1 MEPSEEFTTLGVIL
15 PEGKIDVR
23 YVDMTKEI
31 SELAF
36 EQALR
41 ELEVTVAKLEAG
53 ELTLEES
60 LALFERGQKLA
71 AHCNDLL
78 EKASLR
84 VEQLT
89 SDGEIVEIS
98 AQVEE

>member
-1 MEPSEEFTTLGVIL
+1 MSENISGL
-15 PEGKIDVR
+15 P
-23 YVDMTKEI
+23 
-31 SELAF
+31 F

-41 ELEVTVAKLEAG
+41 ELEETVTKLEQG

-71 AHCNDLL
+71 AYCDLML

-89 SDGEIVEIS
+89 ADGEIVDMMVE
-98 AQVEE
+98 VEE

>member
-1 MEPSEEFTTLGVIL
+1 
-15 PEGKIDVR
+15 
-23 YVDMTKEI
+23 MTEEI

-41 ELEVTVAKLEAG
+41 ELEATVTKLEAG

-71 AHCNDLL
+71 THCNDLL

-89 SDGEIVEIS
+89 DDGEIIELSVQ
-98 AQVEE
+98 AEE

>member
-1 MEPSEEFTTLGVIL
+1 MEPSEEINTWEGTL

-31 SELAF
+31 SELVF
-36 EQALR
+36 EQALS

-60 LALFERGQKLA
+60 LALFERGQQLA
-71 AHCNDLL
+71 ARCNDLL

-89 SDGEIVEIS
+89 SDGEIIEVS
-98 AQVEE
+98 VQVEE

>member
-1 MEPSEEFTTLGVIL
+1 MGVTL

-23 YVDMTKEI
+23 YVDMTEEI

-41 ELEVTVAKLEAG
+41 ELEVTVVKLEAG

-71 AHCNDLL
+71 TRCSDLL

-89 SDGEIVEIS
+89 SDGEIVEVS
-98 AQVEE
+98 VQVEE

>member
-1 MEPSEEFTTLGVIL
+1 MDPTVKLKLRKVA
-15 PEGKIDVR
+15 
-23 YVDMTKEI
+23 MTEEI

-41 ELEVTVAKLEAG
+41 ELEETVTKLEVG
-53 ELTLEES
+53 ELTLDES

-71 AHCNDLL
+71 ERCNDLL

-89 SDGEIVEIS
+89 NDGEIIEVSVE
-98 AQVEE
+98 VEE

>member
-1 MEPSEEFTTLGVIL
+1 
-15 PEGKIDVR
+15 
-23 YVDMTKEI
+23 MTEEI

-41 ELEVTVAKLEAG
+41 ELEETVAKLEAG

-60 LALFERGQKLA
+60 LAFFERGQVLA
-71 AHCNDLL
+71 ARCNDLL
-78 EKASLR
+78 DKASLR

-89 SDGEIVEIS
+89 ADGEIVDIS
-98 AQVEE
+98 IPVEE

>member
-1 MEPSEEFTTLGVIL
+1 
-15 PEGKIDVR
+15 
-23 YVDMTKEI
+23 MTEEI

-41 ELEVTVAKLEAG
+41 ELEATVTKLEVG

-71 AHCNDLL
+71 AHCNNLL

-89 SDGEIVEIS
+89 SDGEIIEVS